1 MNMITKKTLTA
12 SILATSLVFS
22 SSALLQPQHSVLAAQ
37 TINYQLELNQFA
49 AHYAKIIRTLENYT
63 TKIDGAKSEKE
74 QMKLYDEY
82 LAYFDG
88 ALEKEAPVNPSN
100 QGIADM
106 DEYIYNSLIEVY
118 NSEIDTIDYLN
129 GDLSEH
135 DYSIAMNDMEVNVEN
150 LEKQFKQVAMTY
162 QSKRHITFSN
172 DMYYLL
178 GETPPV
184 KADATGTYKVKSGD
198 TLSAIAKKYKTS
210 VSQLKKINHLKSDRI
225 YVGQVLKVSG
235 SSTAPSKNEPAA
247 QKTTSYKVKKGDT
260 LSAIAKK
267 YKTSISNLKKINHL
281 TSDRIYVGQVLKVS
295 GSAPAPAKNESTSP
309 SKTTYKVKKGDTLS
323 VIAKKYQTTVS
334 SLKKLNNLKGDIIY
348 VGQALK
354 VAGATPS
361 KDKNTAPAKVTTHTV
376 RKGDTLSAIAKKY
389 KTSVS
394 KLKKA
399 NKLIS
404 DRIYVGEVLKVQ

>member
-1 MNMITKKTLTA
+1 MITKKTLTA

-37 TINYQLELNQFA
+37 TINYQLELNLFA
-49 AHYAKIIRTLENYT
+49 SHYAKIIRTLESYT
-63 TKIDGAKSEKE
+63 TKIDDAKSEKE
-74 QMKLYDEY
+74 QMKLYDDY
-82 LAYFDG
+82 LTYFDG

-100 QGIADM
+100 KEIAAM

-129 GDLSEH
+129 GDMSEH
-135 DYSIAMNDMEVNVEN
+135 DYGIAMNDMEVNVEN

-162 QSKRHITFSN
+162 KGKRHITFSN

-178 GETPPV
+178 GETPPA
-184 KADATGTYKVKSGD
+184 KAEATGTYKVKSGD
-198 TLSAIAKKYKTS
+198 TLFAIAKKYKTS
-210 VSQLKKINHLKSDRI
+210 VSELKNINHLKSDRI

-235 SSTAPSKNEPAA
+235 SATAPSKNEPAA
-247 QKTTSYKVKKGDT
+247 SKTTNYKVKTGDT

-267 YKTSISNLKKINHL
+267 YKTSVSNLKKINHL
-281 TSDRIYVGQVLKVS
+281 NSDRIYVGQVLKVS
-295 GSAPAPAKNESTSP
+295 GSAAAPAKNESTAP
-309 SKTTYKVKKGDTLS
+309 SKTTTYKVKKGDNLS
-323 VIAKKYQTTVS
+323 LIAKKYHTTVS
-334 SLKKLNNLKGDIIY
+334 SLKKLNNLKSDMIY
-348 VGQALK
+348 VGQVLK
-354 VAGATPS
+354 VAGSTPT
-361 KDKNTAPAKVTTHTV
+361 KDKSPAPSKVTTHTV

-404 DRIYVGEVLKVQ
+404 DRIYVGEVLNVN

>member
-1 MNMITKKTLTA
+1 MITKKTLTA

-22 SSALLQPQHSVLAAQ
+22 SSALLQPQHSVFAAQ

-49 AHYAKIIRTLENYT
+49 AHYAKIIRTLEGYT
-63 TKIDGAKSEKE
+63 TKIDGSKSEKE

-100 QGIADM
+100 EAIAAM

-129 GDLSEH
+129 GDMSEH
-135 DYSIAMNDMEVNVEN
+135 DYDIAMNDMEINVEN
-150 LEKQFKQVAMTY
+150 MEKQFKQVAMTY
-162 QSKRHITFSN
+162 KGKRHITFSN

-178 GETPPV
+178 GETPPA
-184 KADATGTYKVKSGD
+184 KTEATGTYKVKSGD

-235 SSTAPSKNEPAA
+235 SATAPSKNESAA
-247 QKTTSYKVKKGDT
+247 PKTTSYKVKKGDT

-295 GSAPAPAKNESTSP
+295 GSAPAPSKNDTAAP
-309 SKTTYKVKKGDTLS
+309 SKTTTYKVKKGDTLS
-323 VIAKKYQTTVS
+323 VIAKKYHTTVS
-334 SLKKLNNLKGDIIY
+334 SLKNLNNLKGDMIY
-348 VGQALK
+348 VGQVLK
-354 VAGATPS
+354 IAGATQT
-361 KDKNTAPAKVTTHTV
+361 KDKNPAPAKVTTHTV

-389 KTSVS
+389 KTTVS

-399 NKLIS
+399 NKLVS